1 MDMAKGLPEKPDN
14 CLGTYGARTHEE
26 VLVRVWGI
34 FPHFQYIVLSAF
46 VAKIE
51 DFAHSF
57 YILKSTESICTESF
71 RKHQQQQQQHKSNA
85 TFFIPHFPVLCESFL
100 LGTTTSVFF

>member
-14 CLGTYGARTHEE
+14 CLGTYGARTYEE

-57 YILKSTESICTESF
+57 YILKSTERQYLYWKFQKTS
-71 RKHQQQQQQHKSNA
+71 
-85 TFFIPHFPVLCESFL
+85 
-100 LGTTTSVFF
+100 TTTATQKQCNLFYSSFPSALSHSS